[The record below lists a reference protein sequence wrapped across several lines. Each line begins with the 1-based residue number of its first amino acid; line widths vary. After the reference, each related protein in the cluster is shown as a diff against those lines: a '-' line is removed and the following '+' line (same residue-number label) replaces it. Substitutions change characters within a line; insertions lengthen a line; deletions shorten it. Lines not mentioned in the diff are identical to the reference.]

1 MNIVV
6 EFTGGGRAITGTRE
20 VTLNLPDS
28 ATYRDVVRRLAQMY
42 PGLVGAIIAADG
54 NSLLSAMIFDRN
66 GEESILPA
74 MLDQSPRNDDR
85 LILMFF
91 IVGG

>member
-1 MNIVV
+1 
-6 EFTGGGRAITGTRE
+6 
-20 VTLNLPDS
+20 
-28 ATYRDVVRRLAQMY
+28 MY

>member
-1 MNIVV
+1 MNITV
-6 EFTGGGRAITGTRE
+6 EFPGGGRAMTGTRE
-20 VTLNLPDS
+20 VTLSLPDS

-42 PGLVGAIIAADG
+42 PRLVGAIIAANG
-54 NSLLSAMIFDRN
+54 NSLLSAMIFNRN

-74 MLDQSPRNDDR
+74 MLDQSPREGDR